1 MRDFTASL
9 RPAQPDGPTMLS
21 QERMRSG
28 INSEQLAQ
36 HLLAKNGFLERQ
48 KKILDVL
55 SKHSI
60 FIKQNQL
67 NLARPDRYY
76 LALARAKQIRR
87 LVAEHKW
94 DRLDVEMAEY
104 LVDEMSPFALNSTMF
119 LKSMQQQCNEQQRA
133 CWLPKI
139 NSFDVLG
146 CYAQTELG
154 HGSNVKGLE
163 CEARWDQQTKTFVI
177 HSPTLTASKWWNGS
191 LGRTANH
198 AVVVAQLLLPSGAG
212 FKSYGPH
219 QFIVQIRDM
228 KTHQPLDGI
237 VIGDIGPKYGYATM
251 DNGYM
256 LFQHHRVPH
265 SALLSKYTQVDP
277 NTGTYT
283 KPQVQQVVYGTMTAI
298 RADIVEHARLIL
310 ARAVTIAIRYT
321 SIRRQFK
328 DRDESNPS
336 APELVVLDYP
346 TVQMRLFPLLATTF
360 ALHYTG
366 LAMRTLY
373 ESNQETISRNDFSAL
388 AETHALSSGLK
399 ALCTMLAADGIETSR
414 RALGGHGFGGGSGMI
429 PLNSD
434 YLSKPTVE
442 GDNYM
447 ITQQTASYLIKAME
461 RAKRQP
467 SAQCDATQQMYQEY
481 LSGRAKAPLKLLG
494 GDDDDAAIVRVFE
507 LRACVVGH
515 QVYQAKVE
523 NGRGWTSLM
532 VELHELSIIHSEM
545 LLVRN
550 YFTALQTRSGP
561 PLSDKTWDVMRL
573 MFKLFSLKTI
583 LTRPTEFLASGL
595 ITVDEMARLKD
606 EVAYIMAKLRPHAV
620 SLVDAWK
627 IPDYLLQSALGS
639 YDGDVYN
646 RLFKQAHEMNPLN
659 KLTFNTD
666 WRSEEVVL
674 GEGVQ
679 ASQRKIEEL
688 VWGNV
693 SPASRS
699 NLSRL

>member
-48 KKILDVL
+48 KKILDIL
-55 SKHSI
+55 NKHSI

-94 DRLDVEMAEY
+94 DRLDVDMAEY

-133 CWLPKI
+133 YWLPKT

-237 VIGDIGPKYGYATM
+237 VIGDIGPKYGYTTMDNGYTTM

-265 SALLSKYTQVDP
+265 I
-277 NTGTYT
+277 
-283 KPQVQQVVYGTMTAI
+283 QQVVYGTMTAI

-366 LAMRTLY
+366 LAMRALY

-399 ALCTMLAADGIETSR
+399 ALCTTLAADGIETSR

-447 ITQQTASYLIKAME
+447 ITQQTASYLIKAMG

-467 SAQCDATQQMYQEY
+467 SAQCDPTQQMYREY
-481 LSGRAKAPLKLLG
+481 LSGGTKAPLKLL
-494 GDDDDAAIVRVFE
+494 DDDAAIVRAFE
-507 LRACVVGH
+507 IRACVVGH
-515 QVYQAKVE
+515 QVYQARVE
-523 NGRGWTSLM
+523 NGRGWTNLM

-561 PLSDKTWDVMRL
+561 PLSDQTWDVMRL
-573 MFKLFSLKTI
+573 MFQLFSLKTI
-583 LTRPTEFLASGL
+583 LTRPAEFLASGL
-595 ITVDEMARLKD
+595 ITVDEMTRLKD
-606 EVAYIMAKLRPHAV
+606 EVASIMAKLRPHAV

-659 KLTFNTD
+659 KLTFNPD
-666 WRSEEVVL
+666 WRSKEVVL